1 MRRTAL
7 LALALSVLSP
17 VGGTDRIDFSKAG
30 RTPSESTSI
39 FNETES
45 TQLSDLS
52 LSDIGEIVKMRE
64 SRFYPFVANVQ
75 SSPAGEPR
83 FSRIN
88 NPLYLRTIAV
98 VALVRNQK
106 GKTVRHEITDLETQ
120 QLVGRYEVKMNF
132 STSTVG
138 KEYNPKDLDVLN
150 RNYEVRWTLGEQKP
164 YKELG
169 RLLFGKSGTRMLV
182 R

>member
-1 MRRTAL
+1 MRKTAL

-17 VGGTDRIDFSKAG
+17 VGGVDRIDFTKTG
-30 RTPSESTSI
+30 KTPSELIASSS
-39 FNETES
+39 ETES

-52 LSDIGEIVKMRE
+52 LSDIGEIVKMQE

-75 SSPAGEPR
+75 AGPDGEPR

-106 GKTVRHEITDLETQ
+106 GKTIRHEITDLGTQ
-120 QLVGRYEVKMNF
+120 QIVGRYEVKMNF

-150 RNYEVRWTLGEQKP
+150 RSYEARWTLGEQKP

-169 RLLFGKSGTRMLV
+169 RLLFGKSGTRTLV